1 MFQVYSFIAS
11 IEWYKE
17 SITVK
22 LLIDIITQRITFKIF
37 IDSFTLKLYI
47 YITNRFMV

>member
-1 MFQVYSFIAS
+1 MIQVYSFIVL

-47 YITNRFMV
+47 YITNKFMV